1 MRKYL
6 IVAVGLLATLAACS
20 SSTPAAPASG
30 PALAGTSWVVTDITG
45 TPALAGHQPT
55 ITFAADQASGLAS
68 CNQFNAGFSQTGST
82 VKLSP
87 GAMTAMA
94 CSPEAVMTQE
104 QAFTAALAATAAV
117 RSAGTGAELLD
128 ASGKVVLALQP
139 AAVVTKKPL
148 EGTTWQLSGIIAK
161 AAVSSPVAGTTVTMQ
176 ITGGRLSG
184 KACNTF
190 SGDVTVNGD
199 SFKAGP
205 LMSTKMACPTPAE
218 NTQET
223 AVLTGLQAVTTFEI
237 TGGTLTLKSPE
248 GTGLEFR
255 AA

>member
-1 MRKYL
+1 MRKHW
-6 IVAVGLLATLAACS
+6 IVAVGLLVTLAACAS
-20 SSTPAAPASG
+20 PTPAAPASS
-30 PALAGTSWVVTDITG
+30 LDGTSWVVTAING
-45 TPALAGHQPT
+45 TPAIADHQPT
-55 ITFAADQASGLAS
+55 ITFAGDRASGLAS
-68 CNQFNAGFSQTGST
+68 CNQFNAGFSQTGSI
-82 VKLSP
+82 VKLTP
-87 GAMTAMA
+87 GALTAMA
-94 CSPEAVMTQE
+94 CTPPTVMTQE
-104 QAFTAALAATAAV
+104 QAFSEALAATASV
-117 RSAGTGAELLD
+117 RSAGSGAELLD

-139 AAVVTKKPL
+139 AAVVAPKPL

-161 AAVSSPVAGTTVTMQ
+161 DAASSPVAGTTVTLQ
-176 ITGGRLSG
+176 ITGGQLTG

-190 SGDVTVNGD
+190 RGAVMVNGD

-223 AVLTGLQAVTTFEI
+223 AVLTGLQTATTFAI
-237 TGGTLTLKSPE
+237 AGGTLTLKSAD